1 MMDVIISEE
10 LTKIMSINVIE
21 RDDMIERY
29 IQKNETSHPYS
40 FDEVLVLIK
49 WMRDE
54 LKNVFDNENNI
65 DKNVR
70 IKASDNFR
78 VNNEVIAF
86 FENKGYN
93 AEFIESRYM
102 NFIEVGWA

>member
-1 MMDVIISEE
+1 MSDVFISDEIAKFISIDVID
-10 LTKIMSINVIE
+10 
-21 RDDMIERY
+21 RDDMVERY
-29 IQKNETSHPYS
+29 IQKNESSHPYS
-40 FDEVLVLIK
+40 FDEVLRLIK

-65 DKNVR
+65 DKIVR

-86 FENKGYN
+86 YEHNGYN
-93 AEFIESRYM
+93 SEFIESRYM
-102 NFIEVGWA
+102 NFIEVSW